1 MPSRTRRHHHTIGS
15 PSRLRREVKG
25 GHTESQPVL
34 QRIGQRWGP
43 VASHAKGPGPEG
55 RFDRGLG
62 FIRTRFR
69 PQDLIALRYGRFRET
84 LEFDRAQRL
93 ATLKGLFPLFQC
105 LEEAAGL
112 ATGMAGEA
120 GPLPPRPDPR
130 PPPPPHTPDPLPHPL
145 PPQTLS

>member
-1 MPSRTRRHHHTIGS
+1 MPSRTRRHHHTIAS

-84 LEFDRAQRL
+84 LEFGRVSRI
-93 ATLKGLFPLFQC
+93 ATLKGLYHLFPSL
-105 LEEAAGL
+105 AAAVRL
-112 ATGMAGEA
+112 
-120 GPLPPRPDPR
+120 
-130 PPPPPHTPDPLPHPL
+130 
-145 PPQTLS
+145 